1 MYNPQPG
8 DFGLT
13 QISGHVGR
21 AIRVGQWLNGDG
33 FSDYEHAFVYL
44 GHGGIVEAEPGGARL
59 APLSEYNARSIAW
72 YRAPDDKGD
81 RIGAIAGM
89 LIGTPYSFADYAA
102 IAAVRLHL
110 PLSSKLLHNYVAN
123 SGHMICSQLVDEAYK
138 RAGVQLFDDGRLPG
152 DVTPGDLLRLI
163 EKQDA

>member
-1 MYNPQPG
+1 MYSPQPG

-33 FSDYEHAFVYL
+33 FSDYEHAFVCV
-44 GHGGIVEAEPGGARL
+44 GGGDIVEAEPGGARIWT
-59 APLSEYNARSIAW
+59 LSHYNASRIAW
-72 YRAPDDKGD
+72 YRAPDGYGDEIATQARAMKGV
-81 RIGAIAGM
+81 
-89 LIGTPYSFADYAA
+89 PYSFADYAA
-102 IAAVRLHL
+102 IATVRLHL
-110 PLSSKLLHNYVAN
+110 PLSSKLLHNYVAD
-123 SGHMICSQLVDEAYK
+123 SGHMICSQLVDEAYA

-163 EKQDA
+163 EKQDG